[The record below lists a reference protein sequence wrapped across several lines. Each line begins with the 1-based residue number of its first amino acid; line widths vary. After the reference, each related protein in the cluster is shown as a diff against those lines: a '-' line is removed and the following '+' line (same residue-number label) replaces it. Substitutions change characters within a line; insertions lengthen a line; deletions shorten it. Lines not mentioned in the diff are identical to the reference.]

1 MFYEYDAR
9 DRSIVRK
16 RPMPTD
22 QDLPKKDQPASAE
35 LETKSEEL
43 KPEDAE
49 KVAGGGSHTPHLGT

>member
-1 MFYEYDAR
+1 MSHDWGIR
-9 DRSIVRK
+9 RK
-16 RPMPTD
+16 RLMPTD

-49 KVAGGGSHTPHLGT
+49 KVAGGGHHPPPL